1 MAAGEHRA
9 GVYRA
14 SGPATAFSAGTNR
27 AHAQAVALRVA
38 VGCSARRAHT
48 REHIARDARAVF
60 SDLVRVIDGQRHVV
74 LRGDGYRDGGI
85 PLLVGARS
93 LRACISGREVAVIE
107 AVAQGHVGRWH
118 IAVAGIGDGA
128 GHSVDRCAAG
138 IRSKGNRQRAC
149 AEAVGPHD
157 RAAIADI
164 AARAS
169 GGSNLPCCAALVL
182 DADDV
187 LRTRTKVTAAAAGNR
202 QCGAKECVYPLGD
215 QFHITN
221 RHAAI
226 EQHRRANHAAVTRRI
241 QTFSEGRCGVQT
253 VDCGRVIN
261 RRHRHIDRVRDQR
274 VGCSQS
280 GANAGDV
287 GRAAIALGRGV
298 PRPNR
303 QRVADR
309 SVVVLVGLEVD
320 PPIGRCNQA
329 GTASAGNP
337 QRIPVGAVVGR
348 VVPGAVALVGRYDRN
363 AFDCAVVHVADAAH
377 QGRYQCADRTRRYAV
392 ILDMRD
398 REYRRAAEHR
408 RIVGTVDGD
417 HQIRTA
423 AVAVRIRDGVD
434 KGLSQRLAGIEC
446 VDRGVG
452 VVDAVAVAAIG
463 VDRQAAISA
472 VKGRSHR
479 LVCATKADGTD
490 RRGRAVSSDAVS
502 HIICATS
509 GKDVTSGAGRR
520 RRGAFADAVG
530 VGVGRGHVVNDA
542 NGQCGAAGAATFI
555 EDRQG
560 NAVRGLCNPRL
571 AQVGF
576 ERVAV
581 GQCARGGD
589 APDTGA
595 AGVAA
600 QRQCAFARVNHHLC
614 GGQIAQLGTAHRGA
628 TNGDAGQ
635 SVKRRDRHGTG
646 GGLSG
651 VA

>member
-1 MAAGEHRA
+1 MRRGHIRHVSADRQRIGRTAVVAGSNNFCLGKPLLNAVRIHLHRA
-9 GVYRA
+9 G
-14 SGPATAFSAGTNR
+14 SAGD
-27 AHAQAVALRVA
+27 
-38 VGCSARRAHT
+38 
-48 REHIARDARAVF
+48 IARDGDVRPGTHAEYRREVERLATSACGVPESQLF
-60 SDLVRVIDGQRHVV
+60 AGQENLERIVLADQVLSVGNQPVRVEPERH
-74 LRGDGYRDGGI
+74 G
-85 PLLVGARS
+85 
-93 LRACISGREVAVIE
+93 
-107 AVAQGHVGRWH
+107 VGRQ
-118 IAVAGIGDGA
+118 IVQQA
-128 GHSVDRCAAG
+128 RTT
-138 IRSKGNRQRAC
+138 
-149 AEAVGPHD
+149 AE
-157 RAAIADI
+157 
-164 AARAS
+164 
-169 GGSNLPCCAALVL
+169 
-182 DADDV
+182 
-187 LRTRTKVTAAAAGNR
+187 
-202 QCGAKECVYPLGD
+202 
-215 QFHITN
+215 
-221 RHAAI
+221 
-226 EQHRRANHAAVTRRI
+226 
-241 QTFSEGRCGVQT
+241 
-253 VDCGRVIN
+253 VI
-261 RRHRHIDRVRDQR
+261 
-274 VGCSQS
+274 
-280 GANAGDV
+280 
-287 GRAAIALGRGV
+287 
-298 PRPNR
+298 
-303 QRVADR
+303 
-309 SVVVLVGLEVD
+309 
-320 PPIGRCNQA
+320 
-329 GTASAGNP
+329 
-337 QRIPVGAVVGR
+337 VGAVKMDGIR
-348 VVPGAVALVGRYDRN
+348 VV
-363 AFDCAVVHVADAAH
+363 
-377 QGRYQCADRTRRYAV
+377 YQAQ
-392 ILDMRD
+392 
-398 REYRRAAEHR
+398 HR
-408 RIVGTVDGD
+408 RIVGTGDGD